1 MVLGEVSSEIFS
13 FISERG
19 VLWISPEQKSE
30 PILENKPKTIHISEN
45 RGIVDNSKT
54 EVPKGLIQ
62 CEFCAKQGKPM
73 FFATLEDLKGHIWA
87 FHSGYPD
94 YVR

>member
-1 MVLGEVSSEIFS
+1 M
-13 FISERG
+13 
-19 VLWISPEQKSE
+19 WISPEQKSE
-30 PILENKPKTIHISEN
+30 PILENKPETIHIGEN

-73 FFATLEDLKGHIWA
+73 FFATKHDLDLHIRA
-87 FHSGYPD
+87 FHSGEKPD